1 MKMERKEGKY
11 NPRGLLYKAM
21 LLSMAFT
28 IASIVSG
35 EYVSGEKV
43 VISGMSLSFLAMMI
57 VMGVHQMYPK
67 GYLGEVKFIPAIIA
81 VVLPY
86 LLTFMEFSILHF
98 VSRNFGSVVNYADVF
113 KVLGFYTIYAV
124 LTMVYFN
131 KNEVVIKV
139 IEEEEAI

>member
-1 MKMERKEGKY
+1 M
-11 NPRGLLYKAM
+11 
-21 LLSMAFT
+21 
-28 IASIVSG
+28 
-35 EYVSGEKV
+35 
-43 VISGMSLSFLAMMI
+43 
-57 VMGVHQMYPK
+57 
-67 GYLGEVKFIPAIIA
+67 PAIIA

-86 LLTFMEFSILHF
+86 LLTFMEFLILHF
-98 VSRNFGSVVNYADVF
+98 VSRNFGSVVNYTDVF

>member
-1 MKMERKEGKY
+1 MRMERKEGKY

-28 IASIVSG
+28 IAAIVSG
-35 EYVSGEKV
+35 EYISGDKV
-43 VISGMSLSFLAMMI
+43 VISGMSLSFLAMMV

-81 VVLPY
+81 IVLPY
-86 LLTFMEFSILHF
+86 LLTFMEFLILHF

-113 KVLGFYTIYAV
+113 KVLGFYTVYAV
-124 LTMVYFN
+124 FAIIYFN

-139 IEEEEAI
+139 IEEEEVM